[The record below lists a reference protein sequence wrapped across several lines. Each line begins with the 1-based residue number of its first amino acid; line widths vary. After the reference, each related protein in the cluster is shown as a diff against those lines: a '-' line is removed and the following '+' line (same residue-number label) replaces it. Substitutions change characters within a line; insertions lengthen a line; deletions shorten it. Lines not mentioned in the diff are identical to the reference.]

1 MDLHR
6 IAATMP
12 LEAFE
17 QQPRPFVLVQRPP
30 DEVTQQCAQALG
42 ARLDGQTVEGL
53 GLVHDGD
60 QLIFFGD
67 ARFPMMRTA
76 TLRQRLTTGRFRTP
90 ECSCCR

>member
-6 IAATMP
+6 IAATLP
-12 LEAFE
+12 PEAFGHAN
-17 QQPRPFVLVQRPP
+17 
-30 DEVTQQCAQALG
+30 DT
-42 ARLDGQTVEGL
+42 RLDGQTGEGL

-60 QLIFFGD
+60 ELVFGD
-67 ARFPMMRTA
+67 ARFLMKRTP